1 MKIMKTNPDIKRIV
15 MELKEG
21 LQNIYGGQLKG
32 LYLYGSH
39 ARGDADIDSD
49 VDVLVVLDQI
59 ERYSDE
65 IARTSKL
72 VSEISLKYDKTI
84 SRVFVPQRDWAKRV
98 TPFLLTTRK
107 EAIAA

>member
-1 MKIMKTNPDIKRIV
+1 MAPMQ
-15 MELKEG
+15 G
-21 LQNIYGGQLKG
+21 
-32 LYLYGSH
+32 
-39 ARGDADIDSD
+39 GDADIESD
-49 VDVLVVLDQI
+49 VDVLVVLDEI

-84 SRVFVPQRDWAKRV
+84 SRVFVPQRDWAERV
-98 TPFLLTTRK
+98 TPFLLNTRK

>member
-1 MKIMKTNPDIKRIV
+1 MKTNPDIKSIV

-21 LQNIYGGQLKG
+21 LQKIYGGQLKG
-32 LYLYGSH
+32 LYLYGSY
-39 ARGDADIDSD
+39 ARGTADIESD
-49 VDVLVVLDQI
+49 VDVLVVLDEI

-84 SRVFVPQRDWAKRV
+84 SWVFVPQRDWAERV
-98 TPFLLTTRK
+98 TPFMLNTRK